1 MKKKTGLK
9 YILLN
14 LDVVIASAAMCI
26 LVALTFAGVIARY
39 VVGKPFTW
47 IEEIQAAM
55 IVWVIFGAAGAAF
68 RTANHAAIEV
78 FYEMFPD
85 TVKKILNV
93 LILIISIITLVFMGY
108 YSIQYM
114 QVFLKSG
121 RTTPVLHISYVLIF
135 AIVPVS
141 CIWQIVNF
149 VIVNFLHYSEAV
161 TLEEVTEEDLEKAA
175 EEFKKESGEVEKK

>member
-1 MKKKTGLK
+1 MDKKPSAKFL
-9 YILLN
+9 LLN

-26 LVALTFAGVIARY
+26 LVVLTFAGVIARY
-39 VVGKPFTW
+39 VVGHPFTW

-78 FYEMFPD
+78 FYEMFPNA
-85 TVKKILNV
+85 VKKILN
-93 LILIISIITLVFMGY
+93 ILIFIITVITLVFLGY
-108 YSIQYM
+108 NVLKYM
-114 QVFLKSG
+114 QVFMKSG

-141 CIWQIVNF
+141 CIWQIFNFILVNF
-149 VIVNFLHYSEAV
+149 FHYSEAV
-161 TLEEVTEEDLEKAA
+161 SLEAVTEEDLEKA
-175 EEFKKESGEVEKK
+175 EKEAQAQ

>member
-1 MKKKTGLK
+1 MDKKPSAKFL
-9 YILLN
+9 LLN

-26 LVALTFAGVIARY
+26 LVVLTFAGVIARY
-39 VVGKPFTW
+39 VVGHPFTW

-78 FYEMFPD
+78 FYDFFPD
-85 TVKKILNV
+85 AVKKILNI
-93 LILIISIITLVFMGY
+93 LILVVTVVTLLFLGYNVLQYMKVFM
-108 YSIQYM
+108 
-114 QVFLKSG
+114 KSG

-135 AIVPVS
+135 SIVPVS

-149 VIVNFLHYSEAV
+149 ILVNFFRYSEAV
-161 TLEEVTEEDLEKAA
+161 TLEEVTEEDLEKA
-175 EEFKKESGEVEKK
+175 EKEAHLQ

>member
-1 MKKKTGLK
+1 MKKKNGLK
-9 YILLN
+9 FFLLN
-14 LDVVIASAAMCI
+14 LDVVIASAAMCT

-85 TVKKILNV
+85 VIKKILNI

-149 VIVNFLHYSEAV
+149 VIVNFFHYSEAV
-161 TLEEVTEEDLEKAA
+161 TLEEVTEEDLKKAA